1 MSRREPLLRIERLV
15 KRFGEQT
22 VLDGLDL
29 DIYPGE
35 ILGVAGGSGS
45 GKSVLKRTMLG
56 LERADAGHIWL
67 HGVDINTASPE
78 ELGRLQRAWGVLFQG
93 GALFSNLTVLENI
106 ELPMQEHLDLP
117 PKLRRELAELKL
129 HLVGLPVQTGD
140 KFPAELSG
148 GMVKRAGLARALA
161 LEPEVLVLDE
171 PTGGLDPISAAA
183 FDRLVV
189 HLQRTLGLSVV
200 MITHDLQSLTAIC
213 DRVAV
218 LIDGKAI
225 AGTVAELQEHPHPWI
240 QEYFH
245 SRPLALAGAGSV
257 PRGA

>member
-1 MSRREPLLRIERLV
+1 MKGTAPLLRIEQLV

-22 VLDGLDL
+22 VLDGIDL
-29 DIYPGE
+29 EICHGE
-35 ILGVAGGSGS
+35 ILGLAGGSGS
-45 GKSVLKRTMLG
+45 GKSVLMRTVLG

-67 HGVDINTASPE
+67 HGTDVTTASRD

-106 ELPMQEHLDLP
+106 EQPMLEHLDLP
-117 PKLRRELAELKL
+117 RELRRELAELKL
-129 HLVGLPVQTGD
+129 HLVGLTVQTGD

-161 LEPEVLVLDE
+161 LEPEVLILDE

-189 HLQRTLGLSVV
+189 HLQRTLALSVV
-200 MITHDLQSLTAIC
+200 MITHDLQSLSAIC

-225 AGTVAELQEHPHPWI
+225 VGTVAELHEHPHPWI
-240 QEYFH
+240 QAYFR
-245 SRPLALAGAGSV
+245 SRPLALAVPGSMN
-257 PRGA
+257 RGA